1 MIETFRECQCWCKP
15 GHSRKVFVFCMKDRV
30 KGFLLMTGGIVCIGV
45 GLAGLVLPI
54 IPGIPI
60 LLLGLHL
67 MGVSI
72 PILDRWTARVRRW
85 LETRTAK

>member
-1 MIETFRECQCWCKP
+1 
-15 GHSRKVFVFCMKDRV
+15 MKNRL
-30 KGFLLMTGGIVCIGV
+30 KGILVTVGGIVCIGV

-72 PILDRWTARVRRW
+72 PILDRWIARIRRW
-85 LETRTAK
+85 LEARTAK

>member
-1 MIETFRECQCWCKP
+1 MFY
-15 GHSRKVFVFCMKDRV
+15 MKDRV
-30 KGFLLMTGGIVCIGV
+30 KGILLTTGGIVCIGV
-45 GLAGLVLPI
+45 GLAGLVLPV

-72 PILDRWTARVRRW
+72 PILDRWTSRLRRW
-85 LETRTAK
+85 LEARTAK